1 MSTPYDEAT
10 PYEVLDLDPQ
20 ATAVEIR
27 DRHNKL
33 QRDLQESSL
42 TTNERSRRKQQLEAA
57 YNQLRV
63 AAQRVRVDFWLLD
76 PRIGLKQCE
85 SLAED
90 LAVPETNVEGLV
102 KPRTIRVTHVAVLG
116 ELKRYLQEPERVV
129 GLHPQPVELGAT
141 PRVPA
146 ALQVQFDC

>member
-10 PYEVLDLDPQ
+10 PYEVLDLAPQ

-33 QRDLQESSL
+33 QRDLKESSL
-42 TTNERSRRKQQLEAA
+42 TSSERSRRKQQLEAA

-76 PRIGLKQCE
+76 PRIGLKQCK
-85 SLAED
+85 SLA
-90 LAVPETNVEGLV
+90 
-102 KPRTIRVTHVAVLG
+102 RTLPCRRRTWRG
-116 ELKRYLQEPERVV
+116 WSS
-129 GLHPQPVELGAT
+129 
-141 PRVPA
+141 PA
-146 ALQVQFDC
+146 RFA